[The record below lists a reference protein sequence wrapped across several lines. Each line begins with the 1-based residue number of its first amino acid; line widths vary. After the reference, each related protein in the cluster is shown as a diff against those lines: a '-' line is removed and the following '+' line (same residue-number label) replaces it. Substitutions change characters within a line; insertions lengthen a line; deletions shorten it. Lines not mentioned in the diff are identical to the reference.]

1 MDLEAMKNIDI
12 QMVES
17 KTLKDIRDVKINTDL
32 PREERLREFIE
43 QIGNPYRFKC
53 GKTIIKVKFADTQVT
68 LEERLKAYYES
79 L

>member
-12 QMVES
+12 QMVGS

-32 PREERLREFIE
+32 PKEERWKQFIE
-43 QIGNPYRFKC
+43 QIGNPYCFKC